1 MTISDFESHRRENA
15 ARREAE
21 NHREA
26 AWGRGVEKR
35 LRIIA
40 SLQEELGRQRKEQE
54 KTDEDQRQQE
64 SMLSRRCPLRYLPIP
79 DTRYPIPDT
88 RYSILVVVLFAPLR
102 LKLSHRRR
110 RHPCPP
116 PMLLVILRRTWA
128 QRGLGAHPWAGA
140 RATFAMQHC
149 GGRGRSAQKR
159 KHQEER
165 RRSRRLA
172 ARLWDFTSDESDR
185 RSDSPEALWRRVR
198 SSETGATADAASAA
212 AATAASAAAARTSV
226 ASGAASATTGA
237 AVATA
242 SSVASGMAVTASV
255 ASAQI
260 ATAGAALAASSVTA
274 ATTSATA
281 SAANARASTTSS
293 TKAMASATASAASKT
308 TPAAAYAIAATASVA
323 AAPVGGQSGDGAGSQ
338 SLHGAWVVKPPPK
351 SLRWDIARDE
361 AEMVLSAAC
370 AEVRVLRPCLDIA
383 VAELLARVSC
393 GLREARSRGDGTC
406 YIGSTSDPLWRWQGG
421 LSWRGDALFPERM
434 PGHRSRWRTMIVVG
448 GWPDRDCREAE
459 VTALRVA
466 APSGQLTNRVLDA
479 RGLGVRPHAYSFVYV
494 CLHAV

>member
-1 MTISDFESHRRENA
+1 
-15 ARREAE
+15 
-21 NHREA
+21 
-26 AWGRGVEKR
+26 
-35 LRIIA
+35 
-40 SLQEELGRQRKEQE
+40 
-54 KTDEDQRQQE
+54 
-64 SMLSRRCPLRYLPIP
+64 
-79 DTRYPIPDT
+79 
-88 RYSILVVVLFAPLR
+88 
-102 LKLSHRRR
+102 
-110 RHPCPP
+110 
-116 PMLLVILRRTWA
+116 MLLVILRRTWA

-149 GGRGRSAQKR
+149 GGRGRAAQKR
-159 KHQEER
+159 KQEEER

-172 ARLWDFTSDESDR
+172 ARLWDFTSDESDGS
-185 RSDSPEALWRRVR
+185 SDPPEARWRRVR
-198 SSETGATADAASAA
+198 TRATPASATAAPALAAAPPPAASPFAPVAAPAIAASASSASAAEAIAIVACEATATACASSETGATADAASAA
-212 AATAASAAAARTSV
+212 VATAASAAAARTSV

-255 ASAQI
+255 ASAQA

-338 SLHGAWVVKPPPK
+338 SLHGAWVVKPPPQ

-383 VAELLARVSC
+383 VAGLLARVSC